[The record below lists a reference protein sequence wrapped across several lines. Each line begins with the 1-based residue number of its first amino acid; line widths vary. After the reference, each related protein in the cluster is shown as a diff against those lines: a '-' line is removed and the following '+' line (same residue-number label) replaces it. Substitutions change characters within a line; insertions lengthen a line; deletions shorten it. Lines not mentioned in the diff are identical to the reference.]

1 MQKDSELLE
10 LLRPIQ
16 DPELF
21 ISIVELGLIYG
32 VEKTD
37 SQNITVEL
45 TLTSPGCPIGP
56 QLMAQVQQTL
66 LEKVDGVKNVDVKLI
81 WDPPW
86 DPKVNCYEEAKM
98 QLGIF

>member
-1 MQKDSELLE
+1 MQKDAELLE
-10 LLRPIQ
+10 LLRPIE

-37 SQNITVEL
+37 PSTITVEL

-66 LEKVDGVKNVDVKLI
+66 LEKAQGVKNVDVKLV

-86 DPKVNCYEEAKM
+86 DPKVNCSEEAKM

>member
-1 MQKDSELLE
+1 MEKNAELLE
-10 LLRPIQ
+10 VLRPIQ

-32 VEKTD
+32 VEKND
-37 SQNITVEL
+37 PENIVVEL

-56 QLMAQVQQTL
+56 QIMAQIQQTL
-66 LEKVDGVKNVDVKLI
+66 LEKVQGVKNVDVKLI

-86 DPKVNCYEEAKM
+86 DPKVNCSEEAKM

>member
-1 MQKDSELLE
+1 MEKNAELLE
-10 LLRPIQ
+10 VLRPIQ

-32 VEKTD
+32 VEKND
-37 SQNITVEL
+37 PENIVVEL
-45 TLTSPGCPIGP
+45 TLASPGFPIGP
-56 QLMAQVQQTL
+56 QIMAQIQQTL
-66 LEKVDGVKNVDVKLI
+66 LEKVQGVKNVDVKLI

-86 DPKVNCYEEAKM
+86 DPKVNCSEEAKM

>member
-1 MQKDSELLE
+1 MQKDAELLE
-10 LLRPIQ
+10 LLRSIQ

-32 VEKTD
+32 VEKID
-37 SQNITVEL
+37 PENITVEL

-56 QLMAQVQQTL
+56 QLMAQVQQTP
-66 LEKVDGVKNVDVKLI
+66 LEAVQGVKSVDVKMI

-86 DPKVNCYEEAKM
+86 DPKVNCSEEAKM
-98 QLGIF
+98 QLG

>member
-10 LLRPIQ
+10 VLRPIQ

-32 VEKTD
+32 VEKND
-37 SQNITVEL
+37 PENITVEL

-56 QLMAQVQQTL
+56 QIMAQIQQTL
-66 LEKVDGVKNVDVKLI
+66 LEKVEGVKNVDVKLI

-86 DPKVNCYEEAKM
+86 DPKVNCSEEAKM

>member
-1 MQKDSELLE
+1 MQKDAELLE
-10 LLRPIQ
+10 LLRSIQ

-32 VEKTD
+32 VEKID
-37 SQNITVEL
+37 PENITVEL

-56 QLMAQVQQTL
+56 HLMAQVQQTL
-66 LEKVDGVKNVDVKLI
+66 LEAVKGVKSVDVKLI

-86 DPKVNCYEEAKM
+86 DPKVNCSEEAKM